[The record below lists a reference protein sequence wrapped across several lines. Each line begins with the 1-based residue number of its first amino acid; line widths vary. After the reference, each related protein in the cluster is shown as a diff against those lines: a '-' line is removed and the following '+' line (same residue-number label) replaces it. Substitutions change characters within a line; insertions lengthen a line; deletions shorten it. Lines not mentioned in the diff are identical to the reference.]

1 MTKMTKE
8 EKLEY
13 RRKRKE
19 LKEKMSEDEMKR
31 RS

>member
-19 LKEKMSEDEMKR
+19 LKEKMSEDEVKR